1 MYKSYV
7 QCSPGVEFSIKQNE
21 NRANIRISSVIHF
34 YKRPKVFFGD
44 NAGIQPGNL
53 QEVML
58 HETSVAWIRRRE
70 TVTQTR
76 EPWTETV
83 EAFGIRLKGICQ
95 YINDNYEVED
105 LCRELP
111 ERIQEVIDEDG
122 DRISK

>member
-1 MYKSYV
+1 
-7 QCSPGVEFSIKQNE
+7 
-21 NRANIRISSVIHF
+21 
-34 YKRPKVFFGD
+34 
-44 NAGIQPGNL
+44 
-53 QEVML
+53 ML